1 MWATPNFKNPA
12 RNMRET
18 LAPEDDF
25 YALGMVLACAVT
37 AVSYFSLDPSALPR
51 SLDEF
56 VRHGIPPAVRKVIT
70 ALVAGDVAA
79 ARDTLGQ
86 WRARTMEVAI
96 PATPWAKG
104 KPPIRVDVTWR
115 WRNLE

>member
-1 MWATPNFKNPA
+1 MWAAPNFKHPA

-37 AVSYFSLDPSALPR
+37 AVSYFSLDPSALPG

-56 VRHGIPPAVRKVIT
+56 VRHDIPPAVRKVIT

-86 WRARTMEVAI
+86 WRPE
-96 PATPWAKG
+96 
-104 KPPIRVDVTWR
+104 R
-115 WRNLE
+115 WRSRSRRLPGPKESRQFVST